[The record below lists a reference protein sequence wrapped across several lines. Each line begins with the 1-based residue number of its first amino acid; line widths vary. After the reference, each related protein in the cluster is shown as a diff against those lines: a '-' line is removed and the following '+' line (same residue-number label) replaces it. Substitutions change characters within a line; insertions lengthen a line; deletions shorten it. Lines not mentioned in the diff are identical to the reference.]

1 MASKGAGVTAAG
13 LAALCGGAAF
23 LSAAPSNSGKSLRAP
38 TTLDHAA
45 PAASVQPQSS
55 GVF

>member
-23 LSAAPSNSGKSLRAP
+23 LSAAPSSSSKSLRAP
-38 TTLDHAA
+38 T
-45 PAASVQPQSS
+45 
-55 GVF
+55 